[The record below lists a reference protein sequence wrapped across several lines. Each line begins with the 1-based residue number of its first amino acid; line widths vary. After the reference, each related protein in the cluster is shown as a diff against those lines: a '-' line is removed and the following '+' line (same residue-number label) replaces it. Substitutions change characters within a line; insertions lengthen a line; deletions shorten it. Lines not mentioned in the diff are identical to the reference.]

1 MKKALFLF
9 LSSVMFLSC
18 DDENGQINQ
27 LKDDFSVLGKRMSS
41 DIVVAFEKDVKN
53 SNIDLE
59 IKNWEKALNKQDFD
73 KVETYQNSIVG
84 ILNSFYEKYK
94 KESVE
99 DYVKLLHEI
108 EAKVLGTH
116 DKDPCTRNKN
126 GTIYLDACTFWQKV
140 SFFIS
145 FSCSGLPVDTK
156 SQQES
161 YMNCLQSTVCK
172 KCK

>member
-27 LKDDFSVLGKRMSS
+27 LKDDFSVLGKGMSS
-41 DIVVAFEKDVKN
+41 DIVVAFEKDVKD

-108 EAKVLGTH
+108 EAKVLG
-116 DKDPCTRNKN
+116 N
-126 GTIYLDACTFWQKV
+126 
-140 SFFIS
+140 S
-145 FSCSGLPVDTK
+145 
-156 SQQES
+156 
-161 YMNCLQSTVCK
+161 
-172 KCK
+172 